1 MRFARKKDIGLG
13 GGFRDWVNISDTW
26 NNVTKNANDNPTNS
40 YCANSKNLGPGW
52 RLPNQ
57 RELGLI
63 YIAGTGGSGLCRT
76 YYSGV
81 PSDHGGAKGT
91 THTFRANNTAVSLQE
106 KITSTT
112 FRCVKDN

>member
-1 MRFARKKDIGLG
+1 MG

-57 RELGLI
+57 RELGLM
-63 YIAGTGGSGLCRT
+63 YVAGTDGSGLCRT

-81 PSDHGGAKGT
+81 PSDWSGNKGT
-91 THTFRANNTAVSLQE
+91 THTFQAKDGGAVSLQA
-106 KITSTT
+106 KSTSTT